1 MKSVGEWLGYTGFWL
16 AVYLVLRYAFD
27 LSDWAQSALMTA
39 AFCAVVLAF
48 VIVRALARGARA
60 RWGLAGALA
69 VWLIVL
75 GGAAAA
81 RVAVELSPRAP
92 SPMQAALAAVAV
104 EEWDLALQHLRAAH
118 ARRPTDPTTLR
129 LLGLVNARA
138 GGRDVQAIAWLEA
151 YLGASR
157 PAPPDARDV
166 AAEIRRLDERARRDA
181 GRLLT
186 AALRAAEGIP
196 DDSPRAA
203 ARDEAYLDMVRAQ
216 LALGQAAAA
225 RATRRRIQDA
235 DVAHEADVSLGTLPT
250 ITAATPLE
258 IVPADPAPW
267 LQLVGEEFATRP
279 WLADFTR
286 EWAAASAAD
295 PDAKMKALAKAAA
308 ETADGLAALR
318 RVSAERLVASTK

>member
-1 MKSVGEWLGYTGFWL
+1 MTSVVDWLVNTAIWL

-27 LSDWAQSALMTA
+27 SSFWAQNALMTA
-39 AFCAVVLAF
+39 VLCAVVLAF

-60 RWGLAGALA
+60 RWGLGGALA

-104 EEWDLALQHLRAAH
+104 EEWDLALQHLRAAY
-118 ARRPTDPTTLR
+118 ARRPADPITLR
-129 LLGLVNARA
+129 LLGLVNART

-157 PAPPDARDV
+157 PAPPDAREV
-166 AAEIRRLDERARRDA
+166 ATEIRRLDERAQRDA
-181 GRLLT
+181 GRLLGAALT
-186 AALRAAEGIP
+186 AAAAIP

-216 LALGQAAAA
+216 LALGQASAA

-235 DVAHEADVSLGTLPT
+235 DVAHEADVSLGTAPS

-267 LQLVGEEFATRP
+267 LQLVGEEFAARP

-295 PDAKMKALAKAAA
+295 PDARMKALAKAAA

-318 RVSAERLVASTK
+318 RVAAERRVAASK